1 LQLGRIWPIEIG
13 QQGAAKTEPAGRAL
27 LRLFRNS
34 IRRLRSW
41 DRQNAL
47 RAPPIISNFH
57 CGGNG
62 GENGGAEAK
71 TRTENITI
79 RSSPARKGEPL
90 AAPQAQP

>member
-1 LQLGRIWPIEIG
+1 LQLGRFWPIEIG
-13 QQGAAKTEPAGRAL
+13 QMRRKNRTCRPSAAAAFPELNPPFAVMGSSERVARPAHYQQL
-27 LRLFRNS
+27 S
-34 IRRLRSW
+34 
-41 DRQNAL
+41 
-47 RAPPIISNFH
+47 